1 MSLSDN
7 ARSMKGL
14 QLKYVIGGV
23 AGVGAVFVS
32 LAVVWKGF
40 DQIRPGEAHVLPA
53 AASAPVEAIVPP
65 SPEPEPMPEAGGQ
78 EPVFAQVE
86 PVQPDVRANNASA
99 LIANWRRQTPDDPL
113 LHLYESAL
121 APPPAPHVYKP
132 GHDAEMNVLMDQLCD
147 RESDAV
153 RLADFFMA
161 IMLDPSRDIVQR
173 DYALQHLR
181 RVSRILVDTG
191 GPGSGEDRAAAAER
205 ACQAMI
211 ETVSESTCCLA
222 GTALLALEEFTG
234 KTPAAAA
241 DVVSR
246 LAVERAGDVQAD
258 AGIRLTALLVGAKL
272 QNPAVLPLAWQ
283 ILETTSDQGLR
294 LTAIT
299 LIGALGDMYT
309 MERLDRLKANADET
323 EKHALDAAIR
333 KIAGRKT

>member
-1 MSLSDN
+1 M
-7 ARSMKGL
+7 

-23 AGVGAVFVS
+23 VGVGAVLVM

-40 DQIRPGEAHVLPA
+40 DQTRSGEAHVLPA

-65 SPEPEPMPEAGGQ
+65 SPEPESMPGAGPRARAPATVEQ
-78 EPVFAQVE
+78 AQQVE
-86 PVQPDVRANNASA
+86 PVNDAAA

-132 GHDAEMNVLMDQLCD
+132 GHDAEMNLLMDQLCD

-161 IMLDPSRDIVQR
+161 IMLDPARDIVQR

-181 RVSRILVDTG
+181 RVSRILIDDGGTG
-191 GPGSGEDRAAAAER
+191 GEDKAAAAER
-205 ACQAMI
+205 ACRAMI
-211 ETVSESTCCLA
+211 ETVSENTCCLA

-234 KTPAAAA
+234 KTPATAA

-246 LAVERAGDVQAD
+246 LAVERAGDVQSD
-258 AGIRLTALLVGAKL
+258 PGIRLTALLVCAKL
-272 QNPAVLPLAWQ
+272 QTPAALPVAWQ
-283 ILETTSDQGLR
+283 ILETTHDQGLR

-309 MERLDRLKANADET
+309 MERLDRLKASADET